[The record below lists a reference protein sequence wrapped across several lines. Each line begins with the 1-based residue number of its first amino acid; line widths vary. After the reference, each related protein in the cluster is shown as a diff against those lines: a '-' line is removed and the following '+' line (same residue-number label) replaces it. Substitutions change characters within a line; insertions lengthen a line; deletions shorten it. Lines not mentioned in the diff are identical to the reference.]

1 MNALYGNPT
10 IDENDDEEIDFDET
24 QPDDDTPTS
33 PAPEVNPTNNNPNDP
48 PSDPPVTAP
57 TFSRQPSKRAETSLV
72 WQFFTQLREKNRAKC
87 KTCGKELVFQY
98 VGSRG
103 GREV

>member
-33 PAPEVNPTNNNPNDP
+33 PAPEVNPTNNNLDDP
-48 PSDPPVTAP
+48 PSDPPISAP
-57 TFSRQPSKRAETSLV
+57 TFFRQSSKRAETSLV
-72 WQFFTQLREKNRAKC
+72 WQFFYPTKRKK
-87 KTCGKELVFQY
+87 
-98 VGSRG
+98 
-103 GREV
+103 